1 MTCGSCPWPGVEAAV
16 SAYVPRN
23 GAIGAFF
30 LAIPAQGEADEQARA
45 RCRDAARAA
54 ADWDIAVG
62 LPQGPWDI
70 TALVRELL
78 ALEQVR
84 DEAPELQGDRV
95 ARRELEGRT
104 SYMQGY
110 LEGELVKAFDSARW
124 FREGHLPRSFPRG
137 RLNGLAS
144 DLADRRFHASPRLL
158 NELLNRSRPSSN
170 AVAAQNAL
178 LRQMVLQ
185 EGSERLGIDGFPAEG
200 GLFESL
206 LRAPRL
212 YREDIRRLALRRS

>member
-1 MTCGSCPWPGVEAAV
+1 MEALAGLQPIVAKRHYHETGALRWFDVRIVPLAGAEAAV

-45 RCRDAARAA
+45 RCRAAARAA

-104 SYMQGY
+104 SYLQGY

-124 FREGHLPRSFPRG
+124 FRKGHLTLG
-137 RLNGLAS
+137 
-144 DLADRRFHASPRLL
+144 
-158 NELLNRSRPSSN
+158 RSR
-170 AVAAQNAL
+170 V
-178 LRQMVLQ
+178 
-185 EGSERLGIDGFPAEG
+185 GS
-200 GLFESL
+200 
-206 LRAPRL
+206 
-212 YREDIRRLALRRS
+212 